1 MSEELKVAEAWQGEK
16 KGAGYWLRSMFG
28 DRAFDPCLSKV
39 AGAVLVNAG
48 LIGAFCGMEKDRVAM
63 LLAGGITSILGKD
76 IRENT

>member
-1 MSEELKVAEAWQGEK
+1 MSEELKTPESWQGEK
-16 KGAGYWLRSMFG
+16 KGVGYWIRSMFG

-39 AGAVLVNAG
+39 TGAVLVEAAI
-48 LIGAFCGMEKDRVAM
+48 IGAFCGMEKDRVAM